1 MVSGR
6 RAPTESERTV
16 NLVALRITLRN
27 AEKANVAAH
36 NALAAGTGSLD
47 AAFAAEKA
55 LKAAARALAK
65 ASK

>member
-1 MVSGR
+1 M
-6 RAPTESERTV
+6 

-36 NALAAGTGSLD
+36 DALAAGTGSLN

-55 LKAAARALAK
+55 KIAAARALAK

>member
-1 MVSGR
+1 
-6 RAPTESERTV
+6 V

-36 NALAAGTGSLD
+36 DALAAGTGSLN